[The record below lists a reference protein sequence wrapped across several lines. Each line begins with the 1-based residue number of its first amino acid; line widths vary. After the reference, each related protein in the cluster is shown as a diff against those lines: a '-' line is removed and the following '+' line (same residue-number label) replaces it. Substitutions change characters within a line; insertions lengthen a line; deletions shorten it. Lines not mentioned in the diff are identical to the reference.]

1 MVQGRDD
8 YEYAESGVLKNW
20 KAVMKQASR
29 FKNLGLAAL
38 LLCAFGGIAWAGP
51 EDAAGGTIAPGTKI
65 TMQNWRQYAAFMP
78 SGMQALFEGKYYWKM
93 PADVELVVGPTLTHP
108 LPPSYLQATERYASQ
123 VRLVSSPD
131 GGLALRDYVAGMPFP
146 NPEEPHKGWKI
157 LANLW
162 FRYFPHLV
170 STSTSSYENLC
181 REDRFSNLSCSTEVA
196 VYRQLRHLA
205 DSGSST
211 STSGGDNSGPS
222 FTEFWMIETPEDQKY
237 TAGLTLYYDSRP
249 QADYLFTPKL
259 RRAIRINSGARC
271 SESSGSD
278 FMQDD
283 WRNGFSGDIWNFQ
296 AQFVDRMKML
306 TLINFGPEAGNLS
319 QQYYYFP
326 LLWPRPTW
334 AKWELRDT
342 NVIDVRPLPENAG
355 GYCYGKRV
363 MYIDANSQ
371 VPLWEDLY
379 DSQMNLW
386 KVYRVGTRA
395 REVPGIGIQDSSGS
409 RVTQLWN
416 LKTGHVSFLSTV
428 TPSGAD
434 FAINQ
439 EVPKQYDDVKRYS
452 GLSGLNEIMR

>member
-1 MVQGRDD
+1 
-8 YEYAESGVLKNW
+8 
-20 KAVMKQASR
+20 MKQMGLL
-29 FKNLGLAAL
+29 FGLTLTMLVLGANCGSAR
-38 LLCAFGGIAWAGP
+38 AGVN
-51 EDAAGGTIAPGTKI
+51 DAANGDLPPGTKI
-65 TMQNWRQYAAFMP
+65 TMQNWHQYAAFMP
-78 SGMQALFEGKYYWKM
+78 TGMQALFEGKYYWKM
-93 PADVELVVGPTLTHP
+93 PADIELVVGRTVTHP
-108 LPPSYLQATERYASQ
+108 LPLFYRQATERYASE
-123 VRLVSSPD
+123 VKLVSTPD
-131 GGLALRDYVAGMPFP
+131 GGLALRNYVAGMPFP

-162 FRYFPHLV
+162 YRYLPHLV
-170 STSTSSYENLC
+170 STSMSGYVHQC
-181 REDRFSNLSCSTEVA
+181 REDRFSDLSCSTQFA

-205 DSGSST
+205 DTGSSARPT
-211 STSGGDNSGPS
+211 EGEDSAGPS
-222 FTEFWMIETPEDQKY
+222 FTEFWMVETPEDQKY
-237 TAGLTLYYDSRP
+237 TSGLTLYYDSQP
-249 QADYLFTPKL
+249 QDDYLFTPKL

-283 WRNGFSGDIWNFQ
+283 WRNGFSGDIWSFQ
-296 AQFVDRMKML
+296 AQFVQRMKML
-306 TLINFGPEAGNLS
+306 TLINFGVEAGNLS
-319 QQYYYFP
+319 QQTYYFP

-342 NVIDVRPLPENAG
+342 NVIDIRPLPKDAAS
-355 GYCYGKRV
+355 YCYGKRI
-363 MYIDANSQ
+363 MYADADSS

-395 REVPGIGIQDSSGS
+395 REVPGAGVQDSTAS

-428 TPSGAD
+428 TPSGDD
-434 FAINQ
+434 FAINE